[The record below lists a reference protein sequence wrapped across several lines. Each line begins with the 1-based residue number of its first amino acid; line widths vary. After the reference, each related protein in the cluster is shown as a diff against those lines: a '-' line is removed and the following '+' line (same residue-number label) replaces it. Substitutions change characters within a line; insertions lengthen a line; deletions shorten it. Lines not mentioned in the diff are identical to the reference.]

1 MSRLVE
7 RREHPTTKCE
17 WPEVVAAEDF
27 GAVHADALRG
37 EINLDYAATTP
48 ALVAAV
54 EAVHRLLPAYGSVH
68 RGGGARSRIS
78 TEAYEQARETIARF
92 VGCGPG
98 DHLVFVRN
106 TTEAINLVAASLP
119 RDGRVLC
126 SPLEHHANLLPWREH
141 RVDHL
146 PFTTTAEELL
156 DEAAFALRHAA
167 MERRPYEILAVSGA
181 SNVSGEVLPV
191 AELAEIAHE
200 AGVQILVD
208 AAQLAPH
215 RAISIE
221 ELGVDYLALSGH
233 KLYAPFGSGALI
245 IRGEL
250 LKRVPPLLKGGGAV
264 WAVTLDD
271 VAWADL
277 PQRLEAGTPNLLG
290 ALALAGACE
299 EITRF
304 GRSRLEAQEGELARR
319 LWAGLDDVPGLAL
332 LRGWPD
338 HRDRV
343 AVAAFTLAGFEP
355 RLLAE
360 RLARDYGV
368 AVRSGLFC
376 AHPYVS
382 HLLGTSVAAT
392 TAALRAR
399 SSEDARL
406 PGAVRASIGI
416 GVQAHDIDHLV
427 SALLDL
433 EKE

>member
-1 MSRLVE
+1 VSGVLDQRGRTAAE
-7 RREHPTTKCE
+7 YQ
-17 WPEVVAAEDF
+17 WPEVVATDDF
-27 GAVHADALRG
+27 GALHAEALRG

-48 ALVAAV
+48 SLRAAV
-54 EAVHRLLPAYGSVH
+54 EAVQRLLPAYGSVH

-78 TEAYEQARETIARF
+78 TDAYEQARATIAGF
-92 VGCGPG
+92 VGCGP
-98 DHLVFVRN
+98 DHHLVFVRN

-119 RDGRVLC
+119 RESRVLC

-141 RVDHL
+141 WVDHL
-146 PFTTTAEELL
+146 PFTSTAEELL
-156 DEAAFALRHAA
+156 DQAAAALRHAA

-191 AELAEIAHE
+191 AELAAIAHG

-215 RAISIE
+215 RPVSVE

-245 IRGEL
+245 VRGEL
-250 LKRVPPLLKGGGAV
+250 LKKVPPLLKGGGAV
-264 WAVTLDD
+264 RAVTLDD

-290 ALALAGACE
+290 AAALAGSCE
-299 EITRF
+299 ELSRF
-304 GRSRLEAQEGELARR
+304 GRDRLEAQEGELARR
-319 LWAGLDDVPGLAL
+319 LWDGLDEVPGLTL
-332 LRGWPD
+332 LRGWPE

-343 AVAAFTLAGFEP
+343 AVAAFTLADFEP
-355 RLLAE
+355 HVLAE

-382 HLLGTSVAAT
+382 YLLRTPVAT
-392 TAALRAR
+392 TAAALRAR
-399 SSEDARL
+399 TPEEARL

-416 GVQAHDIDHLV
+416 GVQPQHIDHLI

-433 EKE
+433 ARE